1 MSSDTGS
8 TTPLLRAPAYR
19 LSVDGKDIT
28 PTVNARLV
36 SLRLEETRG
45 DTADQLDLTL
55 SDHDGKLAIPRK
67 GVTIALALGWAGQ
80 QLVDKGTFTVD
91 EVEHSGAPD
100 QVSIRARSADLA
112 TSLRARRDQSWH
124 QFTLGQILR
133 TIATRN
139 GLGLRIDDALA
150 RMALAHID
158 QTNESDLNFLTRL
171 AKRYDAVATAK
182 RGRLLFL
189 PINGTTTSQGHSL
202 PGITITRASGDSHR
216 YHQSDQDSYTGVR
229 AYWHD
234 GKKAHRTGVVVGT
247 QVHLKTLKD
256 TYASAA
262 DALAAAKAEWQR
274 LQRGAAS
281 LSLTLAV
288 GNPLLVPQ
296 TPVTVRGFKGQID
309 GTGWLV
315 ERATHSLEDG
325 GFTTQVEM
333 ETGNPA

>member
-1 MSSDTGS
+1 MSTG
-8 TTPLLRAPAYR
+8 TPQLRAPTYR
-19 LSVDGKDIT
+19 LSVGGNDIT
-28 PTVNARLV
+28 PTVNARLI
-36 SLRLEETRG
+36 SMQLEETRG

-55 SDHDGKLAIPRK
+55 SDHDGKLAIPSK
-67 GVTIALALGWAGQ
+67 GVTIALAIGWQGQ
-80 QLVDKGTFTVD
+80 MLVDKGTFEVD

-100 QVSIRARSADLA
+100 QITIRARSADLGA
-112 TSLRARRDQSWH
+112 SLRTRRDQSWH
-124 QFTLGQILR
+124 QLSLGQILR

-150 RMALAHID
+150 SMALAHID

-182 RGRLLFL
+182 KGRLLFL
-189 PINGTTTSQGHSL
+189 PINGTTNSQGQGL
-202 PGITITRASGDSHR
+202 PSITITRASGDSHR

-234 GKKAHRTGVVVGT
+234 GKKARRTGVTVGT
-247 QVHLKTLKD
+247 LVHLKTLKD
-256 TYASAA
+256 TYANAA

-274 LQRGAAS
+274 VKRGAAS

-296 TPVTVRGFKGQID
+296 TPVTVRGFKDQID

-315 ERATHSLEDG
+315 ARATHSLAEG

-333 ETGNPA
+333 ETGSN

>member
-112 TSLRARRDQSWH
+112 ASLRARRDQSWH
-124 QFTLGQILR
+124 QLTLGQILR

-139 GLGLRIDDALA
+139 GLALRIDDAMA
-150 RMALAHID
+150 SMALAHID

-182 RGRLLFL
+182 KGRLLFL
-189 PINGTTTSQGHSL
+189 PINGTTTSQGKSL

-234 GKKAHRTGVVVGT
+234 GRKAHRTGVVVGT
-247 QVHLKTLKD
+247 QVRLKTMGE
-256 TYASAA
+256 TFGTEA

-296 TPVTVRGFKGQID
+296 TPVTVRGFKAQID

-315 ERATHSLEDG
+315 ERVTHSLEDG
-325 GFTTQVEM
+325 GFTAQVEM
-333 ETGNPA
+333 ETQ